1 MTAIVAQSQPAS
13 LPSLPERGL
22 CFINDLTIRRDVA
35 EAGWGRLPT
44 QADKAK
50 LSALLAV
57 LEARSRP
64 PTDAEIVLSLTRLAN
79 HFPRERDP
87 GQWRMLLEDY
97 LRDLEGFSAGDIERS
112 IVDHRRSKRFFPT
125 ISELVE
131 LGQVHKAQREF
142 ALKRVRQ
149 LLEVCA

>member
-1 MTAIVAQSQPAS
+1 MTAIAVGSQPAS

-22 CFINDLTIRRDVA
+22 CFISDLTIRPEVA

-44 QADKAK
+44 AADKPR
-50 LSALLAV
+50 LSALLAI

-64 PTDAEIVLSLTRLAN
+64 PADAEIVLALTRLAN

-87 GQWRMLLEDY
+87 AQWRMLLEDY
-97 LRDLEGFSAGDIERS
+97 LRDLEGFSAADIQEA
-112 IVDHRRSKRFFPT
+112 IVDHRRTKRFFPK
-125 ISELVE
+125 ISELIE
-131 LGQVHKAQREF
+131 RAEMHKTEREF
-142 ALKRVRQ
+142 GLKRVRA